1 MRFLVALALSVVAA
15 GAADTNT
22 ADLEGTTWKAKTWS
36 GAAARGGD
44 PDPYDDESTVEIAG
58 GRVRWTN
65 NDGGFTFASLP
76 YTAVLGNSETIKFS
90 LDDDGDLV
98 VEFGY
103 ASPATIIYAQQ
114 GAASTGGCP
123 DALWTVAKADSFAAS
138 GGPEQI
144 VVVGGTQGL
153 NVGSDVCIELNDEG
167 KNVDVQVYDLAMSL
181 EAIKQGIRDELG
193 AGDLCLWRK
202 GGTLLTDGTL
212 ESNGINRGENLYAVL
227 RATAS
232 TTAAPA
238 HTCPRAGTVPI
249 NHRGDNPGRIT
260 CGCEKTGVADHYFT
274 AEPRCR
280 MCKADE
286 SYWAYRVDG
295 ECQCVK
301 TTGAGRTDCLEKGTC
316 APDPT
321 CAPVIDVDG
330 RTSTSALEGYAW
342 VAKDWSGAAKC
353 GGDPDPYDDER
364 IIKIAQ
370 NTIYF
375 VNGGEGGPYYGVE
388 SLPHSAR
395 TPDNE
400 EMDFYLVSETELKVR
415 FGYKKP
421 ASIIYKR
428 TAWHAV
434 EDEDCDDDS
443 HLYWII
449 LVMTLLLACCGCGL
463 GFCAFRACRKKAP
476 VAAIVVGLPV
486 VAGEGPVASKGAKG
500 RATVVLPKGARVVST
515 SPKGARVGVIAYA
528 PEK

>member
-1 MRFLVALALSVVAA
+1 MYALLGMLALAAA
-15 GAADTNT
+15 STDLAT
-22 ADLEGTTWKAKTWS
+22 LEGTTWAAKTWS
-36 GAAARGGD
+36 GAAAHGGD
-44 PDPYDDESTVEIAG
+44 PNPYDDESSIEISSG
-58 GRVRWTN
+58 KVRWSR

-103 ASPATIIYAQQ
+103 AAPATITYARQ
-114 GAASTGGCP
+114 GASSTDGCP
-123 DALWTVAKADSFAAS
+123 DALWTVAKANNFGAS

-153 NVGSDVCIELNDEG
+153 NVGSDVCIETNADG
-167 KNVDVQVYDLAMSL
+167 KNIDVQIYDLTMSL
-181 EAIKQGIRDELG
+181 DAIKQGIRDELG

-227 RATAS
+227 RAS
-232 TTAAPA
+232 SMAAPA

-260 CGCEKTGVADHYFT
+260 CGCEKTGVADHYFA
-274 AEPRCR
+274 AEPLCR

-286 SYWAYRVDG
+286 AYWAYRVDG
-295 ECQCVK
+295 QCQCVK

-316 APDPT
+316 EPDPT
-321 CAPVIDVDG
+321 CAPTIDIDG
-330 RTSTSALEGYAW
+330 MTSTSALEGYAW
-342 VAKDWSGAAKC
+342 VAKDWSGSAKC

-375 VNGGEGGPYYGVE
+375 VNGGGGGPYYGVE

-395 TPDNE
+395 TMDNE
-400 EMDFYLVSETELKVR
+400 DMEFYLVSETELKVR

-421 ASIIYKR
+421 ATIIYKR
-428 TAWHAV
+428 THWHAV
-434 EDEDCDDDS
+434 QDEDCDES
-443 HLYWII
+443 HHLYWII
-449 LVMTLLLACCGCGL
+449 LVMTLLLVCCGCGL

-476 VAAIVVGLPV
+476 VVDAIIVGLPV
-486 VAGEGPVASKGAKG
+486 VAEEGPVASSKGAKG
-500 RATVVLPKGARVVST
+500 RVTVVSPKRARVVST
-515 SPKGARVGVIAYA
+515 SPKGARVGVIAYES
-528 PEK
+528 EK

>member
-15 GAADTNT
+15 DTNT
-22 ADLEGTTWKAKTWS
+22 ATLEGTTWKAKTWS

-58 GRVRWTN
+58 GKISWT
-65 NDGGFTFASLP
+65 GGGGGGPYAIGSLP
-76 YTAVLGNSETIKFS
+76 ATARSPDNEEMKFS
-90 LDDDGDLV
+90 LNDDGDLL

-103 ASPATIIYAQQ
+103 ASPATIIYARQ
-114 GAASTGGCP
+114 GAPSTSSTGGCP
-123 DALWTVAKADSFAAS
+123 DALWAIAKEQSFEAMP

-153 NVGSDVCIELNDEG
+153 NVGSDVCIETNADG

-181 EAIKQGIRDELG
+181 DAIKQGILAKLG

-202 GGTLLTDGTL
+202 DGTLLTDGTL

-274 AEPRCR
+274 AEPLCR

-295 ECQCVK
+295 QCQCVK

-321 CAPVIDVDG
+321 CAPTIDIDG

-342 VAKDWSGAAKC
+342 VAKDWSGSAKC

-375 VNGGEGGPYYGVE
+375 VNGGGGGPYYGVE
-388 SLPHSAR
+388 SLPHSDHAGH
-395 TPDNE
+395 NE
-400 EMDFYLVSETELKVR
+400 EMEFYLVSETELKVR

-421 ASIIYKR
+421 ATIVYKR
-428 TAWHAV
+428 THWHDV

-449 LVMTLLLACCGCGL
+449 LVMTVVLVCCGCGL
-463 GFCAFRACRKKAP
+463 GCCAFRACRKKAP
-476 VAAIVVGLPV
+476 ARASPIVVGLPV
-486 VAGEGPVASKGAKG
+486 VAEEGPVASPKGSKG
-500 RATVVLPKGARVVST
+500 RVTVV

-528 PEK
+528 SEK

>member
-1 MRFLVALALSVVAA
+1 MRFLVALALSAV
-15 GAADTNT
+15 AADTNT
-22 ADLEGTTWKAKTWS
+22 ATLDGTTWKAKTWS

-58 GRVRWTN
+58 GKISWT
-65 NDGGFTFASLP
+65 GGGGGGPYAVASLP
-76 YTAVLGNSETIKFS
+76 ATARSPDNEEIKFS

-103 ASPATIIYAQQ
+103 AAPATIVYARQ
-114 GAASTGGCP
+114 GAPSTDGCP
-123 DALWTVAKADSFAAS
+123 DALWAVAKEQGFEAMP

-153 NVGSDVCIELNDEG
+153 NVGSDVCIETNADG

-181 EAIKQGIRDELG
+181 DAIKQGILAELG

-202 GGTLLTDGTL
+202 DGTLLTDGTL
-212 ESNGINRGENLYAVL
+212 ASNGINRGNNLYAVL
-227 RATAS
+227 RAAAS
-232 TTAAPA
+232 SPLYA
-238 HTCPRAGTVPI
+238 CPESGTVPV
-249 NHRGDNPGRIT
+249 NHGGDFPGRIS
-260 CGCEKTGVADHYFT
+260 CGCEPTGEHADVT
-274 AEPRCR
+274 AEPLCR
-280 MCKADE
+280 LCRADDSE
-286 SYWAYRVDG
+286 YWYYRVDG
-295 ECQCVK
+295 ECMCVDRD
-301 TTGAGRTDCLEKGTC
+301 TFAASTGCLAQGTC

-321 CAPVIDVDG
+321 CAPAIDVAG
-330 RTSTSALEGYAW
+330 ATPTSALEGYAW

-375 VNGGEGGPYYGVE
+375 VNGGGGGPYYGVE

-395 TPDNE
+395 TMDNE
-400 EMDFYLVSETELKVR
+400 EMEFYLVSETELKVR
-415 FGYKKP
+415 FGYRKP

-428 TAWHAV
+428 THWHDV

-449 LVMTLLLACCGCGL
+449 LVMAVVLACCGCGL
-463 GFCAFRACRKKAP
+463 GFCAFRACRKRAP

-486 VAGEGPVASKGAKG
+486 VAEEGPVASPKKG
-500 RATVVLPKGARVVST
+500 RVTVVSPKGARVVST
-515 SPKGARVGVIAYA
+515 SPKGARVGVIEYA

>member
-15 GAADTNT
+15 DTNT
-22 ADLEGTTWKAKTWS
+22 ATLEGTTWKAKTWS

-58 GRVRWTN
+58 GKISWT
-65 NDGGFTFASLP
+65 GGGGGGPYAIGSLP
-76 YTAVLGNSETIKFS
+76 ATARSPDNEEMKFS
-90 LDDDGDLV
+90 LNSDGDLV

-103 ASPATIIYAQQ
+103 ASPATIIYARQ
-114 GAASTGGCP
+114 GASTSTGGCP
-123 DALWTVAKADSFAAS
+123 DALWAVAKADNFGAT

-153 NVGSDVCIELNDEG
+153 NVGSDVCIETNADG

-181 EAIKQGIRDELG
+181 DAIKQGIRDELG

-202 GGTLLTDGTL
+202 DGTLMTDGTL
-212 ESNGINRGENLYAVL
+212 ESNGVGRGDNLYAVL
-227 RATAS
+227 RATAAS
-232 TTAAPA
+232 PLYA
-238 HTCPRAGTVPI
+238 CPESGTVPV
-249 NHRGDNPGRIT
+249 NHGGDFPGRIS
-260 CGCEKTGVADHYFT
+260 CGCEPTGEHADIT
-274 AEPRCR
+274 AEPLCR
-280 MCKADE
+280 MCRE
-286 SYWAYRVDG
+286 GNTEYWYYRVDG
-295 ECQCVK
+295 ECMCVDRD
-301 TTGAGRTDCLEKGTC
+301 TFASSTGCLAKGTC

-321 CAPVIDVDG
+321 CAPAIDVDG
-330 RTSTSALEGYAW
+330 TTSTSALEGYAW

-375 VNGGEGGPYYGVE
+375 VNGGGGGPYYGVE

-400 EMDFYLVSETELKVR
+400 EMEFYLVSETELKVR

-428 TAWHAV
+428 THWHDV
-434 EDEDCDDDS
+434 EDEDCGYDMGFV
-443 HLYWII
+443 WCIV
-449 LVMTLLLACCGCGL
+449 VMTVVLVCCGCGL
-463 GFCAFRACRKKAP
+463 GLCAFRACRKRAP
-476 VAAIVVGLPV
+476 ARAAPIIVGLPV
-486 VAGEGPVASKGAKG
+486 VAEEGPVASPKGAKG
-500 RATVVLPKGARVVST
+500 RVRVI
-515 SPKGARVGVIAYA
+515 SPKGARVGVVEYA
-528 PEK
+528 SEK

>member
-1 MRFLVALALSVVAA
+1 MYSLLGMLALAAA
-15 GAADTNT
+15 STDLAT
-22 ADLEGTTWKAKTWS
+22 LEGTTWAAKTWS

-44 PDPYDDESTVEIAG
+44 PDPYDDEAGLEIKG
-58 GRVRWTN
+58 GRVRWTKT
-65 NDGGFTFASLP
+65 DGGFTFASLP

-90 LDDDGDLV
+90 LNADGDLV

-103 ASPATIIYAQQ
+103 ASPATIVYARQ
-114 GAASTGGCP
+114 GASTATSSTDGCL
-123 DALWTVAKADSFAAS
+123 DALWTIAKEQSFEAS

-153 NVGSDVCIELNDEG
+153 NVGSDVCIETNADG
-167 KNVDVQVYDLAMSL
+167 KNIDVQIYDLHMSL
-181 EAIKQGIRDELG
+181 DAIKQGIRDELG

-227 RATAS
+227 RAS
-232 TTAAPA
+232 SMAAPA
-238 HTCPRAGTVPI
+238 YTCPRAGTVPI
-249 NHRGDNPGRIT
+249 NHRGDNPGRVT

-274 AEPRCR
+274 AEPLCR

-295 ECQCVK
+295 QCQCVK

-316 APDPT
+316 EPDPT
-321 CAPVIDVDG
+321 CAPVINVDG
-330 RTSTSALEGYAW
+330 TTPTSALEGYAW
-342 VAKDWSGAAKC
+342 VAKEWSGSAKC
-353 GGDPDPYDDER
+353 GGDPDPYADES
-364 IIKIAQ
+364 IIKFADS
-370 NTIYF
+370 TIYF
-375 VNGGEGGPYYGVE
+375 VNGGGGGPYYGVE

-395 TPDNE
+395 TMDNE
-400 EMDFYLVSETELKVR
+400 EMEFYLVSETELKVR
-415 FGYKKP
+415 FGYRKP

-428 TAWHAV
+428 THWHDV
-434 EDEDCDDDS
+434 EDEDCGDDS

-449 LVMTLLLACCGCGL
+449 LVMTLLLVCCGCGL
-463 GFCAFRACRKKAP
+463 GLCAFRACRRKAP
-476 VAAIVVGLPV
+476 VSAIVVGLPV
-486 VAGEGPVASKGAKG
+486 VAEEGVVASPKGAKG
-500 RATVVLPKGARVVST
+500 RGTVV